1 VIKTIKRPSLV
12 CRDGTDTALPF
23 RSLAVAAAE
32 LPAWRHGPHGRNE
45 LYYPR
50 RATPRQERT
59 HARRVADR
67 PAADLLRCLRGS
79 GVARPRGTG
88 EVVAPH
94 ALETAAE
101 SSRSREEAAQREA
114 SGAVVERPQQR
125 AWVVLSTVP
134 VVGDKDSRAVKIL
147 PGSAAPHAHAP
158 AAERRRHQA
167 VCPPPPHHEPG
178 RHLRV

>member
-1 VIKTIKRPSLV
+1 MGP
-12 CRDGTDTALPF
+12 TAATNSTT
-23 RSLAVAAAE
+23 RAA
-32 LPAWRHGPHGRNE
+32 PRHARN
-45 LYYPR
+45 
-50 RATPRQERT
+50 ART
-59 HARRVADR
+59 HADR

-134 VVGDKDSRAVKIL
+134 VVVGDKDSRAVKIL
-147 PGSAAPHAHAP
+147 PGTDLLLDLQDPPRLTHTHPQPSDAATKPSARLLLTANQDGTCEFDLHRFA
-158 AAERRRHQA
+158 
-167 VCPPPPHHEPG
+167 
-178 RHLRV
+178 